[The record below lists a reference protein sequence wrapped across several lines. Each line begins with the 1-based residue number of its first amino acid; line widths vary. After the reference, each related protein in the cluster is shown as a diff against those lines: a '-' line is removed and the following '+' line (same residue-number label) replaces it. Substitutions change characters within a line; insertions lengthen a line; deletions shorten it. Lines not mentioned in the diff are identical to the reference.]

1 MINPKDSVKLAM
13 ALSMTQDVEL
23 SCDECFEE
31 LDRFVETQLAG
42 LDAAAAMPLVEH
54 HLSTCDGCRDEY
66 QALLSALRT
75 SRGSLSAKLLWDRLR
90 DSFRSG

>member
-1 MINPKDSVKLAM
+1 MISPEDSVKLAR
-13 ALSMTQDVEL
+13 ALSMTQDAEL
-23 SCDECFEE
+23 SCDECLEE

-54 HLSTCDGCRDEY
+54 HLSMCDGCRDEY

-75 SRGSLSAKLLWDRLR
+75 SRGSLSVKLLWDRLR
-90 DSFRSG
+90 DAFRSD

>member
-66 QALLSALRT
+66 QALLRALRT

>member
-1 MINPKDSVKLAM
+1 MISLEDSVKLAR
-13 ALSMTQDVEL
+13 ALSMTQDAEL
-23 SCDECFEE
+23 SCDECLEE

-54 HLSTCDGCRDEY
+54 HLSMCDGCRDEY

-75 SRGSLSAKLLWDRLR
+75 SRGSLSVKLLWDRLR
-90 DSFRSG
+90 DAFRSD